1 MEEITLKELA
11 LPLIK
16 AIDSFNYLLK
26 SHHRRVAVIAY
37 NIAKELNLSHDP
49 KFLENLNILLDFGF
63 NKQLEIQIKQ
73 NNYLLNW

>member
-1 MEEITLKELA
+1 MKEVTLKELA

-37 NIAKELNLSHDP
+37 NIAKELNLSEKDLSELVIAP
-49 KFLENLNILLDFGF
+49 LCMILEHYLF
-63 NKQLEIQIKQ
+63 KKEIC
-73 NNYLLNW
+73 